1 MDMLIQLVQKAKDG
15 DADAFTQLMQMH
27 MQSMY
32 KVAKSILWSDED
44 AADAIQDTIFSC
56 WRNLSSLKEAGY
68 FKTWMIR
75 ILINKCKDYIRK
87 SQPVFGDEELF
98 GLSSNDAGIENAEW
112 KETLRQLDEKYRLV
126 LMLYY
131 IEGFKTREISQM
143 LDVPEATVR
152 TRLARGRERLSGIYQ
167 KNGERSVL

>member
-1 MDMLIQLVQKAKDG
+1 MDMLIRLVQKAKNG

-32 KVAKSILWSDED
+32 KVAKSILRSDED
-44 AADAIQDTIFSC
+44 AADAIQDTIFSG
-56 WRNLSSLKEAGY
+56 WRNLSSLNEAGY

-98 GLSSNDAGIENAEW
+98 GISSNDAGIENAEW

-152 TRLARGRERLSGIYQ
+152 TRLVRGRERLSGIYQ

>member
-1 MDMLIQLVQKAKDG
+1 
-15 DADAFTQLMQMH
+15 
-27 MQSMY
+27 
-32 KVAKSILWSDED
+32 
-44 AADAIQDTIFSC
+44 
-56 WRNLSSLKEAGY
+56 
-68 FKTWMIR
+68 MIR

-167 KNGERSVL
+167 KNGERSAL